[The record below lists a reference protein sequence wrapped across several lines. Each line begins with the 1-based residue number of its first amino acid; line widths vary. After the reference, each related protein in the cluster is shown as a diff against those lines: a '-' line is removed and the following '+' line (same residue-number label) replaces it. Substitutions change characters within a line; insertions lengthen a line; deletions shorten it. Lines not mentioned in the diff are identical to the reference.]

1 MKFDLAS
8 GFGKLHSQKENP
20 RPHFKKKKIYGYHT
34 FNK

>member
-20 RPHFKKKKIYGYHT
+20 RPHLKKKKKLWLPY
-34 FNK
+34 F

>member
-8 GFGKLHSQKENP
+8 GFGKLHSEKENLH
-20 RPHFKKKKIYGYHT
+20 PHFKKKNFGYHT